1 MTIPNRTVSIKSV
14 FASTANTTIPTP
26 PATGVSYRNTGT
38 TAAEIGEGWPFKEVV
53 DSAKFNQAMYEYT
66 TICQQLE
73 KYGFLPWSAN
83 TDYPA
88 QGCALGS
95 DGKIYQAK
103 QATGPSSTS
112 IDPTTD
118 TSHIYWDLFY
128 YADVTADRALVSNA
142 DGKVAASSVT
152 ATELGYLSGVTSSIQ
167 TQINNR
173 AADNAVVHTSGNET
187 ISGTKTFSST
197 ISGSINGNA
206 ATVTNGVYTSG
217 DQTIS
222 GTKTFSSSPV
232 IPTPISTDNSTKATT
247 TAFVKTAI
255 GALLSNLYPIGSI
268 YIGTQSTCPLAT
280 LISGSTWAKIGTSI
294 TTDVTIPSSIAVYGN
309 GKTLGLTLNNSSNY
323 GLSFGTNNSWGL
335 RLNTGFGSNINSS
348 VSETSI
354 PVNKALGITNKTNGD
369 SGIVAKSDSITK
381 TSITVN
387 IWQRIA

>member
-103 QATGPSSTS
+103 RATGPSSTS

-118 TSHIYWDLFY
+118 TSHTYWDLFY
-128 YADVTADRALVSNA
+128 YADVTANRALVSNA
-142 DGKVAASSVT
+142 NGKMSASSVT

-167 TQINNR
+167 TQINNK
-173 AADNAVVHTSGNET
+173 AADNSVVHTSGNET

-197 ISGSINGNA
+197 ISGSISGNA

-217 DQTIS
+217 NQTIA

-232 IPTPISTDNSTKATT
+232 IPTPTSTDNSTKAAT

-255 GALLSNLYPIGSI
+255 GVLLSNLYPVGSL
-268 YIGTQSTCPLAT
+268 YITTNNSATCPLAS
-280 LISGSTWAKIGTSI
+280 LISGSSWALVEADRALWTSNRNANTTINAGLPNI
-294 TTDVTIPSSIAVYGN
+294 TG
-309 GKTLGLTLNNSSNY
+309 
-323 GLSFGTNNSWGL
+323 SFGSGCLMNWQDSQYWGALYRGSQGATPQNAGGTDGGTNATIAFDASRSNGIYGAS
-335 RLNTGFGSNINSS
+335 NT
-348 VSETSI
+348 VQ
-354 PVNKALGITNKTNGD
+354 PPAYRVNVWRRTA
-369 SGIVAKSDSITK
+369 
-381 TSITVN
+381 
-387 IWQRIA
+387 

>member
-26 PATGVSYRNTGT
+26 PATGISYRNTGT

-112 IDPTTD
+112 INPTTD
-118 TSHIYWDLFY
+118 TSHTYWDLFY
-128 YADVTADRALVSNA
+128 YADVTANRALVSNA
-142 DGKVAASSVT
+142 NGKMSVSSVT

-167 TQINNR
+167 TQINNK

-197 ISGSINGNA
+197 ISGSISGNA

-217 DQTIS
+217 DQTIA

-232 IPTPISTDNSTKATT
+232 IPTPTSTDNSTKAAN

-255 GALLSNLYPIGSI
+255 GVLLSNLYPVGSL
-268 YIGTQSTCPLAT
+268 YITTNNSATCPLAS
-280 LISGSTWAKIGTSI
+280 LISGSSWALVEADRALWTSNRNANTTINAGLPNI
-294 TTDVTIPSSIAVYGN
+294 TG
-309 GKTLGLTLNNSSNY
+309 
-323 GLSFGTNNSWGL
+323 SFGSGCLMNWQDSQYWGAL
-335 RLNTGFGSNINSS
+335 YRGSQGAAPQNAGGTDGGTDATIAFDASRSNGIYGASNT
-348 VSETSI
+348 VQ
-354 PVNKALGITNKTNGD
+354 PPAYRVNVWRRTA
-369 SGIVAKSDSITK
+369 
-381 TSITVN
+381 
-387 IWQRIA
+387 

>member
-118 TSHIYWDLFY
+118 TSHTYWDLFY
-128 YADVTADRALVSNA
+128 YADVTANRALVSNA
-142 DGKVAASSVT
+142 NGKMSASSVT

-167 TQINNR
+167 TQINNK

-197 ISGSINGNA
+197 ISGSISGNA

-217 DQTIS
+217 DQTIA

-232 IPTPISTDNSTKATT
+232 IPTPTSTDNSTKAAT

-255 GALLSNLYPIGSI
+255 GVLLSNLYPVGSL
-268 YIGTQSTCPLAT
+268 YITTNNSATCPLAS
-280 LISGSTWAKIGTSI
+280 LISGSTWAL
-294 TTDVTIPSSIAVYGN
+294 VEA
-309 GKTLGLTLNNSSNY
+309 
-323 GLSFGTNNSWGL
+323 
-335 RLNTGFGSNINSS
+335 
-348 VSETSI
+348 
-354 PVNKALGITNKTNGD
+354 NKALWTSNRNGNTTINAGLPNITGNIRPSVENTG
-369 SGIVAKSDSITK
+369 SDYADGAFNRSAVSITAVSAGFQ
-381 TSITVN
+381 TRNASNYNFDASRSNSIYGSSSTVQPPAYRVN
-387 IWQRIA
+387 VWRRTA

>member
-26 PATGVSYRNTGT
+26 PAPGVSYRNTGT

-73 KYGFLPWSAN
+73 KYGFLPWSTN

-118 TSHIYWDLFY
+118 TSHTYWDLFY

-142 DGKVAASSVT
+142 NGKMAASSVT
-152 ATELGYLSGVTSSIQ
+152 ATELGFLSGVTSSIQ

-187 ISGTKTFSST
+187 INGTKTFSST

-217 DQTIS
+217 DQTIA
-222 GTKTFSSSPV
+222 GTKTFSSSPK
-232 IPTPISTDNSTKATT
+232 IPTPTSTDNSTKAAT

-255 GALLSNLYPIGSI
+255 GVLLSNLYPIGSL
-268 YIGTQSTCPLAT
+268 YITTNNSATCPLAS
-280 LISGSTWAKIGTSI
+280 LISGSSWSLVEADKALWTSNRNGNTTIAAGLPNITGNCGGNFVTHMSSSQGDGALWYTKKGNSLGDAGGNMPYGSI
-294 TTDVTIPSSIAVYGN
+294 TFDASRSSSIYGN
-309 GKTLGLTLNNSSNY
+309 SNTVQPPAY
-323 GLSFGTNNSWGL
+323 
-335 RLNTGFGSNINSS
+335 R
-348 VSETSI
+348 
-354 PVNKALGITNKTNGD
+354 VNVWRRTA
-369 SGIVAKSDSITK
+369 
-381 TSITVN
+381 
-387 IWQRIA
+387 

>member
-118 TSHIYWDLFY
+118 TSHTYWDLFY
-128 YADVTADRALVSNA
+128 YADVTANRALVSNA
-142 DGKVAASSVT
+142 NGKMAASSVT

-167 TQINNR
+167 TQINNK

-197 ISGSINGNA
+197 IAGSISGNA

-217 DQTIS
+217 DQTIA

-232 IPTPISTDNSTKATT
+232 IPTPISTDNSTKAAT

-255 GALLSNLYPIGSI
+255 GVLLSNLYPVGSL
-268 YIGTQSTCPLAT
+268 YITTNNSATCPLAS
-280 LISGSTWAKIGTSI
+280 LISGSSWALVEADKALWTSNRNGNTTINAGLPNI
-294 TTDVTIPSSIAVYGN
+294 TG
-309 GKTLGLTLNNSSNY
+309 
-323 GLSFGTNNSWGL
+323 SFGSGCM
-335 RLNTGFGSNINSS
+335 LNWQDSYYGGALYRGSSGGGQNAGGTDGGTDASINFDASRS
-348 VSETSI
+348 NGIYGASNTVQ
-354 PVNKALGITNKTNGD
+354 PPAYRVNVWRRTA
-369 SGIVAKSDSITK
+369 
-381 TSITVN
+381 
-387 IWQRIA
+387 

>member
-1 MTIPNRTVSIKSV
+1 MTIPNRTVSIKNV

-66 TICQQLE
+66 TICQQVE

-118 TSHIYWDLFY
+118 TNHTYWDLFY

-142 DGKVAASSVT
+142 NGKMAASSVT

-167 TQINNR
+167 TQINNK

-217 DQTIS
+217 DQTIA

-232 IPTPISTDNSTKATT
+232 IPTPISTDNSTKAAT

-255 GALLSNLYPIGSI
+255 GVLLSSLYPVGSL
-268 YIGTQSTCPLAT
+268 YITTNNSATCPLAS
-280 LISGSTWAKIGTSI
+280 LISGSSWSLVAADKALWTSNRNGNTTIAAGLPNISGTFGSGCMMNWQDSYASGAFYRATLSQYPQNAGGTDGGSNVGIGFQASRSNSI
-294 TTDVTIPSSIAVYGN
+294 YGN
-309 GKTLGLTLNNSSNY
+309 SSTVQPPAY
-323 GLSFGTNNSWGL
+323 
-335 RLNTGFGSNINSS
+335 R
-348 VSETSI
+348 
-354 PVNKALGITNKTNGD
+354 VNVWRRTA
-369 SGIVAKSDSITK
+369 
-381 TSITVN
+381 
-387 IWQRIA
+387 